1 MVLGSELLMNR
12 ADGERAALAQ
22 SLRRG
27 DPEAI
32 EQLIKQFG
40 ALENRLHLTIAQYEI
55 CYEGCLVIRK

>member
-1 MVLGSELLMNR
+1 MNR